1 MRNFFI
7 KWSYRSYFGSLE
19 SKSGTKTPL
28 RMLVC
33 WGYYEI
39 HRAPN
44 SSQRLPTAQTLP
56 ELAVRPT
63 TLCLVWFPLESVP
76 DHDEA
81 LVSAIQ
87 IVRIPDHVTGT
98 QKKIALVH
106 ERQTGASVTVNAP
119 SRSVV
124 DSRPYRPTVLERVQR
139 VLNAAD

>member
-7 KWSYRSYFGSLE
+7 KRSYRSYFGSLE

-81 LVSAIQ
+81 LVSAVQ
-87 IVRIPDHVTGT
+87 IVRIPDHV
-98 QKKIALVH
+98 A
-106 ERQTGASVTVNAP
+106 GANKEITLHDVQAGRGVTVDAAP
-119 SRSVV
+119 RSVV
-124 DSRPYRPTVLERVQR
+124 NTGAERPAVFERV
-139 VLNAAD
+139 